1 MQCYEV
7 NIDFDEAQQAWM
19 ANKKKLP
26 NCTYVYVCGHITK
39 KGTPC
44 QNSQNCKLHKRLKN
58 SKKNSSKNTMKIQQK
73 TLLDEEIKEKL
84 EIHKN
89 KYNKEF
95 YNHVKG
101 DLKDINSSK
110 TIEILNSVKVRVSNF
125 LEMCRLGLGW
135 VRVGVTLIGF
145 VENDQTEFLDLL
157 LKKIEEKK
165 QEIEK

>member
-7 NIDFDEAQQAWM
+7 NINFDEAQQAWM
-19 ANKKKLP
+19 SNKKKLP
-26 NCTYVYVCGHITK
+26 NCTYVYVCGYITK

-58 SKKNSSKNTMKIQQK
+58 SKNNSSKNTKKFQEK

-84 EIHKN
+84 EIQKN
-89 KYNKEF
+89 KYNKEC

-125 LEMCRLGLGW
+125 REMYNYT
-135 VRVGVTLIGF
+135 VIGV
-145 VENDQTEFLDLL
+145 VNNDQTELLDLL
-157 LKKIEEKK
+157 LEKIKEKSVMLS
-165 QEIEK
+165 E

>member
-7 NIDFDEAQQAWM
+7 NINFDEAQQAWM
-19 ANKKKLP
+19 SNKKKLP
-26 NCTYVYVCGHITK
+26 NCTYVYVCGYITK

-58 SKKNSSKNTMKIQQK
+58 SKNNSSKNTKKFQEK

-84 EIHKN
+84 EIQKN

-125 LEMCRLGLGW
+125 REMYNYT
-135 VRVGVTLIGF
+135 VIGV
-145 VENDQTEFLDLL
+145 VNNDQTELLDLL
-157 LKKIEEKK
+157 LEKIKEKSVMLS
-165 QEIEK
+165 E

>member
-7 NIDFDEAQQAWM
+7 NINFDEAQQAWM

-26 NCTYVYVCGHITK
+26 NCTYVYVCGYITK

-58 SKKNSSKNTMKIQQK
+58 SKNNSSKNTKKFQEK

-84 EIHKN
+84 EIQKN

-125 LEMCRLGLGW
+125 REMYNYT
-135 VRVGVTLIGF
+135 VIGV
-145 VENDQTEFLDLL
+145 VNNDQTELLDLL
-157 LKKIEEKK
+157 LEKIKEKSVMLS
-165 QEIEK
+165 E

>member
-1 MQCYEV
+1 MQCYQV

-19 ANKKKLP
+19 SNKKKLP
-26 NCTYVYVCGHITK
+26 NCTYVYVCGYITK

-44 QNSQNCKLHKRLKN
+44 QKSQNCKLHKRLKN
-58 SKKNSSKNTMKIQQK
+58 SKNNSSKNTKKFQEK
-73 TLLDEEIKEKL
+73 TLIDEEIKEKL
-84 EIHKN
+84 EIQKN

-125 LEMCRLGLGW
+125 REMYNYT
-135 VRVGVTLIGF
+135 VNGV
-145 VENDQTEFLDLL
+145 VNNDQTELLDLL
-157 LKKIEEKK
+157 LEKIKEKSVMLS
-165 QEIEK
+165 E